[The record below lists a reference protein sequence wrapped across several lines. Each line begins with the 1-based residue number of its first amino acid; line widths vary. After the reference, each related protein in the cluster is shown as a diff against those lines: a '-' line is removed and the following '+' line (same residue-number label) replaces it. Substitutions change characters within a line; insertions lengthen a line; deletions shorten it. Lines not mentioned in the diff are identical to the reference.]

1 MHHQA
6 VKDLAAGCI
15 VRGTGPD
22 GLIEAIEM
30 PDYPFLVGV
39 QWHPEYL
46 WGQDPSAAS
55 LFSHFV
61 KACG

>member
-6 VKDLAAGCI
+6 VRDLAPRCI
-15 VRGTGPD
+15 VSGFGPE

-46 WGQDPSAAS
+46 WSQDEAAANVF
-55 LFSHFV
+55 LQFV
-61 KACG
+61 EACR